1 MNNNNDVQAPSGA
14 IARFLNTIERVG
26 NKLPDP
32 AIIFLVAMLL
42 IWFLSWLFSGTT
54 FDAIDPRTG
63 EAIVV
68 NNLLAGDSLAPSY
81 LRWLKPSLALRR
93 LVWCWLLC

>member
-14 IARFLNTIERVG
+14 ITRFLNTIERVG

-42 IWFLSWLFSGTT
+42 SYKPQAIRLICPKSLCGFSG
-54 FDAIDPRTG
+54 G
-63 EAIVV
+63 
-68 NNLLAGDSLAPSY
+68 
-81 LRWLKPSLALRR
+81 
-93 LVWCWLLC
+93 